1 MVHECDIQL
10 WPNLVKDMTILPDLN
25 LRDAAS
31 INICVAQEV
40 TGVVLTGLVEDPEG
54 ATIEKLAAEAAAA
67 LAGPHAAGPEARA
80 ELQERGQSSMW
91 IAPAPSLI
99 KLRLFCLPYAGGV
112 SENVF
117 AR

>member
-1 MVHECDIQL
+1 MLHQQ
-10 WPNLVKDMTILPDLN
+10 
-25 LRDAAS
+25 
-31 INICVAQEV
+31 NICVAQEM

-54 ATIEKLAAEAAAA
+54 ATIKKLASEAAAA
-67 LAGPHAAGPEARA
+67 LAGPMAAGPETSAGS
-80 ELQERGQSSMW
+80 QERRQSSLW